1 MIDLIL
7 HAADGQTLV
16 QFARNYGLFRKN
28 PDTIV
33 YDTDPDSP
41 AFNDVLET
49 IDNGWRQRR
58 GFEYSPW
65 AGTGQFLTKN
75 KDFRAS
81 LDVEVVQD
89 FVASIPA
96 VIDVDPETFEE
107 TIITPAVP
115 SVPAEVAVRV
125 GANLPTWVDETTM
138 AYNGSVFVGRF
149 LRKQGNFAV
158 FSGAASVGDTL
169 DFYVPVAEYLDGLVY
184 LVRLSFDVAD
194 EDQADEDETETGQAA
209 KSKIVRWAKRNGTV
223 GQTGGGDLDFAE
235 VDGVKIFQPDQVNA
249 WLTNRGLPG
258 HEWLGGNTY

>member
-16 QFARNYGLFRKN
+16 QFARTYGLFRKN
-28 PDTIV
+28 PDTVIR
-33 YDTDPDSP
+33 DTDPDSP
-41 AFNDVLET
+41 TFGDVLET

-81 LDVEVVQD
+81 LDVEVVQE
-89 FVASIPA
+89 FVPA
-96 VIDVDPETFEE
+96 VPRIVEVDPETFEE
-107 TIITPAVP
+107 TETQAFVP
-115 SVPAEVAVRV
+115 GVQAELGVRV

-149 LRKQGNFAV
+149 LRKQGPFAV

-194 EDQADEDETETGQAA
+194 EDKAPEDETETGQAA
-209 KSKIVRWAKRNGTV
+209 KSKLVRWAKRNGTI
-223 GQTGGGDLDFAE
+223 GSMAGGALAYAE
-235 VDGVKIFQPDQVNA
+235 VDGVRIFQPDQINE
-249 WLTNRGLPG
+249 WLETRGLPG
-258 HEWLGGNTY
+258 HEWLGGNSY